1 MTEANIKTLFG
12 LRIKELRKA
21 KSLSQDSLAEKAD
34 ISSKYVSRIEMGQHF
49 PTINT
54 LIKLA
59 EVLDVELKDFF
70 EFSHG
75 EENPKKLKDNL
86 KGLIKEANYDK
97 LKLMLKVGRAIV
109 K

>member
-1 MTEANIKTLFG
+1 MNEAKVKALFG

-21 KSLSQDSLAEKAD
+21 KNLSQDALAEKAD

-54 LIKLA
+54 LIKIA

-70 EFSHG
+70 EFAHG
-75 EENPKKLKDNL
+75 EENQKELKDNL
-86 KGLIKEANYDK
+86 KNLVKEADYDK
-97 LKLMLKVGRAIV
+97 LKLLVKVGRAIV

>member
-1 MTEANIKTLFG
+1 MNELKVKTLFG

-21 KSLSQDSLAEKAD
+21 KSLSQDALAEKAD

-59 EVLDVELKDFF
+59 DVLDVELKDFF
-70 EFSHG
+70 EFAHA

-86 KGLIKEANYDK
+86 KGLIKEADHDK
-97 LKLMLKVGRAIV
+97 LKLLVKVGRAIV